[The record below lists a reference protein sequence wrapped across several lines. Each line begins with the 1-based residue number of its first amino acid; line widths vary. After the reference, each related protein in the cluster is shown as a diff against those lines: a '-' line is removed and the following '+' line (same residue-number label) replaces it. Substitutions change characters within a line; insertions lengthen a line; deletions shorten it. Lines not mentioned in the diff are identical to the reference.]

1 MLLDPDIRE
10 KFSQRVLTRLHE
22 AFPDAV
28 VGPRGRIA
36 DQTADQYS
44 PIDLRCMLPDEQF
57 KDALAR
63 LPQVLA
69 SVEIVLSL
77 RSEPTHQN
85 SDRRRIFYIRF
96 GGLPL
101 FWRVQLEVVATSV
114 ADDPNYDN
122 FNAAAR
128 GNDWSLPESALWSA
142 VDAIRS
148 LARGHDKEAHNQLRR
163 AFQRIN
169 VPVLPKLTDRELL
182 AKLLEEAPK
191 LEPGQAAF
199 AQEIRQLASNTLAM
213 ARNRETENK

>member
-1 MLLDPDIRE
+1 MMLLDPDIRDRFAE
-10 KFSQRVLTRLHE
+10 RLLNRLHE

-28 VGPRGRIA
+28 VGPCGPIA
-36 DQTADQYS
+36 NETADRYS
-44 PIDLRCMLPDEQF
+44 PIDLRCVIPDERF
-57 KDALAR
+57 KDALVR
-63 LPQVLA
+63 LPEVLT

-85 SDRRRIFYIRF
+85 SDRRRLFYIRF

-101 FWRVQLEVVATSV
+101 FWRVQLEVVAASV
-114 ADDPNYDN
+114 ANDPLYDN

-128 GNDWSLPESALWSA
+128 GTDWSLPESALWSA

-148 LARGHDKEAHNQLRR
+148 LARGHEKEAHNQLRR

-191 LEPGQAAF
+191 LEPAQKAF
-199 AQEIRQLASNTLAM
+199 AEEVSKLAQETLGA
-213 ARNRETENK
+213 

>member
-1 MLLDPDIRE
+1 MMLLDPDIRDR
-10 KFSQRVLTRLHE
+10 FAAQVLNRLHE

-28 VGPRGRIA
+28 VGPRGPLA

-44 PIDLRCMLPDEQF
+44 PIELRCVIPDAQF
-57 KDALAR
+57 DDALAR

-69 SVEIVLSL
+69 SFEIVLSL
-77 RSEPTHQN
+77 RSEPTYQN
-85 SDRRRIFYIRF
+85 SARRRIFYVRF

-101 FWRVQLEVVATSV
+101 FWRIQLEVVAVSI
-114 ADDPNYDN
+114 ADDANYDN

-169 VPVLPKLTDRELL
+169 VPVLPKMTDRELL
-182 AKLLEEAPK
+182 TKLLEEAPK
-191 LEPGQAAF
+191 LEQGQTAF
-199 AQEIRQLASNTLAM
+199 AEEIRKVAEETLG
-213 ARNRETENK
+213 

>member
-1 MLLDPDIRE
+1 MMLLDPAIRD
-10 KFSQRVLTRLHE
+10 KFTERVLNRLHE

-28 VGPRGRIA
+28 VGPRGPIA

-44 PIDLRCMLPDEQF
+44 PIDLRCVVPDEQF

-63 LPQVLA
+63 LPEVLA
-69 SVEIVLSL
+69 SIEIVLSL

-85 SDRRRIFYIRF
+85 SALRRIFYIRF

-101 FWRVQLEVVATSV
+101 FWRVHLEVVAASV
-114 ADDPNYDN
+114 ANDPLYDN

-148 LARGHDKEAHNQLRR
+148 LARGHEKEAHNQLRR

-169 VPVLPKLTDRELL
+169 VPVLPKMSDRELL

-191 LEPGQAAF
+191 LEEGQKTF
-199 AQEIRQLASNTLAM
+199 AEEI
-213 ARNRETENK
+213 

>member
-1 MLLDPDIRE
+1 MLLDPDIRD
-10 KFSQRVLTRLHE
+10 KFSQRVLNRLHE

-28 VGPRGRIA
+28 VGPRGPLA
-36 DQTADQYS
+36 NATADQYS
-44 PIDLRCMLPDEQF
+44 PIDLRCVIPDEQF
-57 KDALAR
+57 KEALV
-63 LPQVLA
+63 LVPKVLA
-69 SVEIVLSL
+69 SIEIVLSL

-101 FWRVQLEVVATSV
+101 FWRVQLELVAASV
-114 ADDPNYDN
+114 AEDPNYDN

-128 GNDWSLPESALWSA
+128 GTDWSLPESALWSA

-148 LARGHDKEAHNQLRR
+148 LARGHEKEAHNQLRR

-169 VPVLPKLTDRELL
+169 VPVLPKITDRELL

-191 LEPGQAAF
+191 LEPAQEGF
-199 AQEIRQLASNTLAM
+199 AQEVGDLAQDTLGG
-213 ARNRETENK
+213 